1 MRMPL
6 LLFVVLGR
14 HIGADRLASMLLEQR
29 RQQAELL
36 AGYLR
41 GRDRRCESGADPF
54 VLATLGYGIAMARA
68 TIRWLDGLG
77 PQLAGDPGTTRPT
90 VTLSDDNGGRC
101 RARKFGSPTL
111 PAHTR

>member
-36 AGYLR
+36 VRCQNPGIVGYLQ
-41 GRDRRCESGADPF
+41 
-54 VLATLGYGIAMARA
+54 VYVRA
-68 TIRWLDGLG
+68 EQG
-77 PQLAGDPGTTRPT
+77 
-90 VTLSDDNGGRC
+90 V
-101 RARKFGSPTL
+101 
-111 PAHTR
+111 PA